1 MRFLFPSL
9 LAFIPITLAGWFL
22 HAPVFLIF
30 FASGLAIIP
39 LAKYIGDA
47 TEELS
52 IYSSPAV
59 GGFLNA
65 TFGNATEMIIGIL
78 GIQAGLTEVVKA
90 SLTGAIIGN
99 LLLVLGAAIF
109 CGGLKYKKQK
119 FNATAVLA
127 SSSTLFL
134 SIIALLIPAIFFQSF
149 PETGGSVI
157 ENMSILVAIVML
169 ISYFSNLWFSLHTHK
184 HLYTEEVAK
193 LESAKWSLRKSI
205 MVLTAATVAVS
216 AMSEIL
222 IKTIEPMVS
231 SFGWSEVFI
240 GVIFIGIIGNA
251 AEHSS
256 AVIMAMRNRMD
267 LSLQIA
273 IGSATQIAMFVAPFL
288 VLMSLMFTH
297 PMNLIFTTF
306 ELITIVL
313 SVFIANLVTQD
324 GESNWLEGLQLL
336 LAYAIMAVGFF
347 FYP

>member
-1 MRFLFPSL
+1 MFPL
-9 LAFIPITLAGWFL
+9 LLIFIPVTLASWFFD
-22 HAPVFLIF
+22 APTSITF

-52 IYSSPAV
+52 LYSSPAV

-65 TFGNATEMIIGIL
+65 TFGNATELIIGIL
-78 GIQAGLTEVVKA
+78 GIQAGLLEVVKA
-90 SLTGAIIGN
+90 SLTGSIIGN

-109 CGGLKYKKQK
+109 CGGLKHKKQK

-134 SIIALLIPAIFFQSF
+134 SIIALIIPAIFFQTF
-149 PETGGSVI
+149 PQTRGIVI
-157 ENMSILVAIVML
+157 ENMSLLVAAVMIV
-169 ISYFSNLWFSLHTHK
+169 SYIASLLFSLHTHK
-184 HLYTEEVAK
+184 HLYTEEIAE
-193 LESAKWSLRKSI
+193 LESGKWSLRKSI
-205 MVLTAATVAVS
+205 AVLSAATIGVS

-231 SFGWSEVFI
+231 SFGWSEIFI

-256 AVIMAMRNRMD
+256 AIIMAMKNRMD
-267 LSLQIA
+267 LSLQIS
-273 IGSATQIAMFVAPFL
+273 IGSATQIAMFVAPIL
-288 VLMSLMFTH
+288 VLASLLFAH

-313 SVFIANLVTQD
+313 SVFMANLVTQD